1 MTPATIRAIYLPL
14 QAKPCQNV
22 FLKQLASVASLRVT
36 GTHYLLRSWRRES
49 SRSGL
54 ETEEVAETRY
64 AWEVIATAPGTV
76 HYSPAAARFGSQRF
90 AASLGQLGATFPL
103 LKYTVVVCLNRFSG
117 HDLTLLSHDEKA

>member
-14 QAKPCQNV
+14 AKPCQNV

-90 AASLGQLGATFPL
+90 ALASGNSAQPL
-103 LKYTVVVCLNRFSG
+103 RFLNIRLWFVSIDSPG
-117 HDLTLLSHDEKA
+117 TT